1 MQQYIFRRTAQAIP
15 LLFVISIIM
24 FALISAMPGGLLTSY
39 QNRDDLSPQDLQRL
53 EQKYGVNDPWPVKYL
68 KWLGNLLQGDWG
80 NSLVSKRPV
89 TQEIGDRLPNTLLL
103 MGITLF
109 VTIIIAVPL
118 GILSA
123 LKQYSIFDHIATT
136 LAFAGQSLPIF
147 WFGLLLIIV
156 FAVQVKG
163 ADGRPLL
170 PGSGLD
176 TLGQPFSH
184 VDRARHLILPVAML
198 TINGLA
204 LYMRYMRSSML
215 DVKMQDYI
223 RTARGKGLSERQ
235 VVWRHMFRNALVPLV
250 TIIALD
256 LPALFIGAVFTE
268 TIFGIS
274 GLGRYYV
281 DSASKTDY
289 PAVMALLMITA
300 FLIIFSNL
308 LADLM
313 YAVVDPR
320 IQYS

>member
-1 MQQYIFRRTAQAIP
+1 MPQYILRRSLQAVP
-15 LLFVISIIM
+15 LLLVISIIM

-39 QNRDDLSPQDLQRL
+39 QNRDDLSPEDLQRL
-53 EQKYGVNDPWPVKYL
+53 EEKYGVNDPWPVKYA

-80 NSLVSKRPV
+80 DSLVSKRPV
-89 TQEIGDRLPNTLLL
+89 AQEIGDRLPNTLLL

-118 GILSA
+118 GIMSA
-123 LKQYSIFDHIATT
+123 LKPYSIFDHIVTT

-156 FAVQVKG
+156 FAVQLKG
-163 ADGRPLL
+163 GDGRPLL

-215 DVKMQDYI
+215 DVKLQDYI
-223 RTARGKGLSERQ
+223 RTARGKGLSERT
-235 VVWRHMFRNALVPLV
+235 VIWRHMFRNALIPLV

-281 DSASKTDY
+281 DSAAKTDY
-289 PAVMALLMITA
+289 PALMALLLITA

-308 LADLM
+308 LADIM

-320 IQYS
+320 IKYS